1 MNDNRRVEVYKD
13 TGGHYRWRRV
23 VISNG
28 QIVAD
33 GAEGYT
39 RKAEARTAAERE
51 NPDLP
56 VVEIDERT

>member
-1 MNDNRRVEVYKD
+1 MNDNRRVEVYLD
-13 TGGHYRWRRV
+13 ASGEYRWRRV
-23 VISNG
+23 VVSNG

-39 RKAEARTAAERE
+39 RKAEAHSAAERE

-56 VVEIDERT
+56 VVEVDERT

>member
-13 TGGHYRWRRV
+13 TGGQYRWRRV
-23 VISNG
+23 VITNG

-39 RKAEARTAAERE
+39 RKDEARTAAERE

-56 VVEIDERT
+56 LVEVDTD